1 MLKTGNHCPP
11 FVLKDQHG
19 NTVNSEDLIG
29 EQLLVIFFYPKD
41 DTRGCTLEACAFRDE
56 HETFVDEG
64 AKVIGISSDS
74 IASHHRF
81 AQKFRLPYTLLADD
95 KKEVRKAF
103 QVPGNLF
110 GLIPGRVTYIVDK
123 NGFIRGIYNSLT
135 DPHGHIKKALECV
148 RSLKS

>member
-1 MLKTGNHCPP
+1 MLKTGDKCPP
-11 FVLKDQHG
+11 FLLNDQHG
-19 NTVNSEDLIG
+19 NSVNSAQLIG
-29 EQLLVIFFYPKD
+29 HQILVIFFYPKD
-41 DTRGCTLEACAFRDE
+41 ETRGCTVEACTFRDE
-56 HETFVDEG
+56 HETFMDEG

-74 IASHHRF
+74 IASHDRF
-81 AQKFRLPYTLLADD
+81 AQKFRLPYTLLADE

-123 NGFIRGIYNSLT
+123 SGVIRGIYNSLT
-135 DPHGHIKKALECV
+135 DPRGHIQKALECV